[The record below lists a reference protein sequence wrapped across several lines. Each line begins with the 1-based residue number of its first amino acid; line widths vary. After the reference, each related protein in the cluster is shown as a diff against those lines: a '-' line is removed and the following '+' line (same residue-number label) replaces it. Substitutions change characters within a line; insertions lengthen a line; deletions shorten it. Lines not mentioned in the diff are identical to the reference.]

1 MCHPGQLLAKIKE
14 LTRSDR
20 PIMQM
25 SFRST
30 IRSMIG
36 NIKKLIPPKTGM
48 QKKQVLQ
55 HPGYVRGVEGQCCML
70 HGILARLYK
79 YNIILCQR
87 YQKK

>member
-30 IRSMIG
+30 IRLMIG
-36 NIKKLIPPKTGM
+36 NIQKLIPIKTGM
-48 QKKQVLQ
+48 WKKQVLQ
-55 HPGYVRGVEGQCCML
+55 HPGYVGGVEGPWCML
-70 HGILARLYK
+70 HGILQGCT
-79 YNIILCQR
+79 NII
-87 YQKK
+87 

>member
-20 PIMQM
+20 LIMQM

-36 NIKKLIPPKTGM
+36 NVKKLFPQKSGL

-55 HPGYVRGVEGQCCML
+55 DPGCVGGVEGPCCML
-70 HGILARLYK
+70 HALL
-79 YNIILCQR
+79 QR
-87 YQKK
+87 I